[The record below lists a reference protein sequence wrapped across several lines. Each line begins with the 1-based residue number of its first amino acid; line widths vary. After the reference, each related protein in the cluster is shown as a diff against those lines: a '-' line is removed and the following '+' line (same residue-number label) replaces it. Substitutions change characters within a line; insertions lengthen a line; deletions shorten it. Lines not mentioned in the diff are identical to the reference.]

1 MKPLELR
8 KRMRSGSEMNSSWGL
23 LHAGLQTVLD
33 TALDPVVVMDPE
45 GMVIGWN
52 GHSEKCF
59 GWTWDEVRGQRLSD
73 MIVPPEYRHA
83 HDDGLTHYLK
93 TGVGPVLDQRIEVS
107 ALLRDGSQMPIELSV
122 TASEQFGDKLF
133 IGFIRDISARK
144 QEAERQQRILQES
157 EHRVKNM
164 LTVVQAIALQTA
176 ANSADMAGFTT
187 TFSGRLESLARA
199 HQLLVG
205 QVWQDVAISAL
216 ADRVLGAEVIAGR
229 ARFGGPELLL
239 KAGQVL
245 GLSMILHELY
255 TNAIKYGALCRDE
268 GQIEV
273 DWASDGEMIEL
284 TWREL
289 GTPCETPDTPSSGFG
304 QRMIAMSVKSDLSGT
319 IERDWRSDGLTAVL
333 KFPAAG

>member
-1 MKPLELR
+1 
-8 KRMRSGSEMNSSWGL
+8 

-33 TALDPVVVMDPE
+33 TALDPVVVMDPG

-52 GHSEKCF
+52 ALSAECF
-59 GWTWDEVRGQRLSD
+59 GWTWEEARGQRLSD
-73 MIVPPEYRHA
+73 LIVPLSFRDA
-83 HDDGLTHYLK
+83 HEQGRVNYLE
-93 TGVGPVLDQRIEVS
+93 TGEGPVLDQRIEVS
-107 ALLRDGSQMPIELSV
+107 ALHRDGHEFPIELSI

-133 IGFIRDISARK
+133 IGFVRDISDRK

-176 ANSADMAGFTT
+176 ANSPDMASFTKS
-187 TFSGRLESLARA
+187 FSGRLDSLARA

-205 QVWQDVAISAL
+205 QVWHDVAISSL
-216 ADRVLGAEVIAGR
+216 CERVLGAEVAAGR

-255 TNAIKYGALCRDE
+255 TNAIKYGALCSDE
-268 GQIEV
+268 GRVEL
-273 DWASDGEMIEL
+273 DWSIDGEIITLVWAEH
-284 TWREL
+284 
-289 GTPCETPDTPSSGFG
+289 GKPCDAPDAPSSGFG
-304 QRMIAMSVKSDLSGT
+304 QRMIAMSVRSDLHGT
-319 IERDWRSDGLTAVL
+319 IEREWRREGLTAIL
-333 KFPAAG
+333 TFPAQR

>member
-1 MKPLELR
+1 
-8 KRMRSGSEMNSSWGL
+8 MNMSWGL

-33 TALDPVVVMDPE
+33 TALDPVVVIDTQ

-52 GHSEKCF
+52 AHSEACF
-59 GWTWDEVRGQRLSD
+59 GWSCDEVRGQLLSD
-73 MIVPPEYRHA
+73 LIFPPDLRGCHEA
-83 HDDGLTHYLK
+83 GLTHFLA
-93 TGVGPVLDQRIEVS
+93 TGTGAVLDRRIEVP
-107 ALLRDGSQMPIELSV
+107 ALHRDGRQIPVELTV
-122 TASEQFGDKLF
+122 TASEQLDGKLF
-133 IGFIRDISARK
+133 IGFIRDISDRR

-176 ANSADMAGFTT
+176 ANSADMDSFTKS
-187 TFSGRLESLARA
+187 FSGRLESLARA

-216 ADRVLGAEVIAGR
+216 ADRVLGAEVIADR

-255 TNAIKYGALCRDE
+255 TNAIKYGALCTDE
-268 GQIEV
+268 GRIEV
-273 DWASDGEMIEL
+273 DWASAGEMIIL
-284 TWREL
+284 TWREF
-289 GTPCETPDTPSSGFG
+289 GAPCETPDAPSSGFG

-319 IERDWRSDGLTAVL
+319 IERDWRSDGLTATL
-333 KFPAAG
+333 EFPAAG

>member
-1 MKPLELR
+1 
-8 KRMRSGSEMNSSWGL
+8 MNLPWGL

-33 TALDPVVVMDPE
+33 TALDPVVVMDTD

-52 GHSEKCF
+52 SHAERLF
-59 GWTWDEVRGQRLSD
+59 GWSWEEARDQRLSD
-73 MIVPPEYRHA
+73 MIIPHQHRGA
-83 HDDGLTHYLK
+83 HEKGLAHYLA
-93 TGVGPVLDQRIEVS
+93 TGDGPVLDKRIEVP
-107 ALLRDGSQMPIELSV
+107 ALHREGSEIPVELSI
-122 TASEQFGDKLF
+122 TATEQFGDKLF
-133 IGFIRDISARK
+133 IGFIRDISEHKA
-144 QEAERQQRILQES
+144 EAERQQRILQES

-176 ANSADMAGFTT
+176 ANSPDMASFTT
-187 TFSGRLESLARA
+187 SFSGRLENLARA

-216 ADRVLGAEVIAGR
+216 ADRVLGAEVTAGR

-273 DWASDGEMIEL
+273 DWDSDGATINL
-284 TWREL
+284 VWREL
-289 GTPCETPDTPSSGFG
+289 GTPCETPDVPSSGFG
-304 QRMIAMSVKSDLSGT
+304 QRMIAMSVRSDLNGT
-319 IERDWRSDGLTAVL
+319 IERDWRPDGLTATL
-333 KFPAAG
+333 TFPIEV